1 MLLYNVCCACD
12 QASIIT
18 KCVIGI
24 SSDTCTLVRWHHS
37 SSSKLVYNVVAN
49 IITMT
54 SDDGNSGSAALLLR
68 YATFLGATG
77 VSAGAFGAHALKD
90 KLTNKG
96 HENWKT
102 AVLYQLV
109 HATVLVGMSAF
120 HQSATSKNARNGT
133 VLAGKLMTVGT
144 VLFSG
149 SIYLLSLNVGPK
161 KLLGPTT
168 PIGGLCMIAG
178 WIVLGV
184 NAS

>member
-1 MLLYNVCCACD
+1 
-12 QASIIT
+12 
-18 KCVIGI
+18 
-24 SSDTCTLVRWHHS
+24 
-37 SSSKLVYNVVAN
+37 
-49 IITMT
+49 MT
-54 SDDGNSGSAALLLR
+54 SDNGNNSGSAALLLR
-68 YATFLGATG
+68 YASFLGATG

-109 HATVLVGMSAF
+109 HATALVGISCF
-120 HQSATSKNARNGT
+120 HQSATSKNAQKGT
-133 VLAGKLMTVGT
+133 VLAAKLMTVGT

-149 SIYLLSLNVGPK
+149 SIYLLSLNIGPK

-178 WIVLGV
+178 WIVLGI